1 MAINPNNYLAL
12 GLKVLALAL
21 YLGLVIV
28 TSAGV
33 WNGNKE
39 PFAIVSSIILLL
51 VTIAGIVVLYKR
63 ARAKAIPASAE
74 KKKEVK

>member
-1 MAINPNNYLAL
+1 MATNPNNYLAL

-21 YLGLVIV
+21 YLVVVIA
-28 TSAGV
+28 TCAGV

-39 PFAIVSSIILLL
+39 PFAIVCSIILLL

-63 ARAKAIPASAE
+63 ARAKAIPAAE